1 MSART
6 SLQII
11 QCAAYG
17 GPYRG
22 SFIAMLES
30 VAREAAGRG
39 HGTTVVLPGAVRNR
53 PWVPDLVAV
62 GDVRF
67 VADGGSRLGAGGA
80 TLRALSSALDAHPG
94 PAVVHTHFAAFDVP
108 AALMRLRRRH
118 LAVFWHEHGP
128 VLDDPGVRLR
138 NTVRYATVGRLV
150 DGMLCVSPELG
161 AQLRARH
168 APAGRLYDFPNAVD
182 TAVFVPA
189 SAQERGAARA
199 SLGLG
204 DRDRV
209 VLHFGW
215 DWARKG
221 GDLVVGAAKRLAGEP
236 DLVMLTVLGEGRD
249 SVPGGAGNSVL
260 RAVPPTNDVRRLYAA
275 ADVFLSCGRAEGMP
289 LAVLEALASGL
300 PVVATDLPVQRRA
313 LAGLPAAAVVPAD
326 PDAIA
331 SGIRQ
336 VLSVDPARRAAHAAQ
351 ARARVVDGYGLSAWA
366 RRLVDLYES
375 ALLGRS

>member
-1 MSART
+1 VSART

-22 SFIAMLES
+22 SFIPMLES

-39 HGTTVVLPGAVRNR
+39 HWTTVVLPGAVRDR
-53 PWVPDLVAV
+53 PWVPDLAAV
-62 GDVRF
+62 SEVRF
-67 VADGGSRLGAGGA
+67 VADGGSRVGAGGA
-80 TLRALSSALDAHPG
+80 TLRALGSALDAHPG
-94 PAVVHTHFAAFDVP
+94 PAVVHTHFAAFDIP
-108 AALMRLRRRH
+108 AALMRLRRRN

-150 DGMLCVSPELG
+150 DGMLCVSSELR
-161 AQLRARH
+161 AQLQARH
-168 APAGRLYDFPNAVD
+168 APAGKLYDFPNAVD
-182 TAVFVPA
+182 TAVFAPA
-189 SAQERGAARA
+189 TPEERSAART

-204 DRDRV
+204 ESDRV

-221 GDLVVGAAKRLAGEP
+221 GDLVVGAAELLAGEP
-236 DLVMLTVLGEGRD
+236 DVVVLTVLREGLD
-249 SVPGGAGNSVL
+249 SVPGAAGSAVL

-275 ADVFLSCGRAEGMP
+275 ADAFLSCGRAEGMP

-313 LAGLPAAAVVPAD
+313 LEGLPAAAIVAAD
-326 PDAIA
+326 PEAIA

-336 VLSVDPARRAAHAAQ
+336 VLSVDPADRAAHAAQ
-351 ARARVVDGYGLSAWA
+351 ARARIVDGYGLAAWA

-375 ALLGRS
+375 ALLERP